1 MRVDVEPGVRTAA
14 VEWEAPAKRS
24 LALYLLLSDDRSIA
38 GGVAT
43 IRIAAADIRSDAV
56 AAAAAAAAAVG
67 AATQQQKEAVVHQ
80 SARKPSER
88 AVGVAKLCG

>member
-1 MRVDVEPGVRTAA
+1 MCVVVEPGIRTAA
-14 VEWEAPAKRS
+14 VAGKP
-24 LALYLLLSDDRSIA
+24 LPNDQPLLISHGRSIA

-43 IRIAAADIRSDAV
+43 TRIAAADIRSDAV